1 VELFLIQYCSV
12 FFSWT
17 HGAYDQCATLK
28 KAKRIKWGSLG
39 TGRRE
44 MKENLLP
51 KVHLRDLILN
61 DSEDRYRWCLDK
73 EVTMYLNMPG
83 KYPPF
88 SLVETQA
95 WIKMCINK
103 TNGYEQ
109 KAIITEEG
117 THIGWV
123 DLKNIDK
130 LNKHAELGI
139 AIGEKSYWGKGYGL
153 AALNEMLLW
162 GFNQLELNKIWLRV
176 EIDNEKAIKSY
187 KKMGYVEE
195 GILRQDRLR
204 NGEFVD
210 RLRMS
215 ILKQEFFS

>member
-1 VELFLIQYCSV
+1 
-12 FFSWT
+12 
-17 HGAYDQCATLK
+17 
-28 KAKRIKWGSLG
+28 
-39 TGRRE
+39 
-44 MKENLLP
+44 MKTTQLP
-51 KVHLRDLILN
+51 KVHLRELTLN
-61 DSEDRYRWCLDK
+61 DTEDRYQWCLDR
-73 EVTMYLNMPG
+73 EVTKHLNMPE

-88 SLVETQA
+88 SREETRA

-117 THIGWV
+117 KHIGWI

-139 AIGEKSYWGKGYGL
+139 AIGDKSYWGKGYGL
-153 AALNEMLLW
+153 SAMNEMLQW
-162 GFNQLELNKIWLRV
+162 GFKQLELNKIWLRV

-187 KKMGYVEE
+187 KEMGYVEE

-215 ILKQEFFS
+215 ILKHEYFN

>member
-1 VELFLIQYCSV
+1 
-12 FFSWT
+12 
-17 HGAYDQCATLK
+17 
-28 KAKRIKWGSLG
+28 
-39 TGRRE
+39 
-44 MKENLLP
+44 MKITQLP
-51 KVHLRDLILN
+51 KVHLRELTLN
-61 DSEDRYRWCLDK
+61 DTDDRYQWCLDR
-73 EVTMYLNMPG
+73 EVTKHLNMPE

-88 SLVETQA
+88 SREETQA

-117 THIGWV
+117 KHIGWI

-139 AIGEKSYWGKGYGL
+139 AIGDKSYWGKGYGL
-153 AALNEMLLW
+153 SAMNEMLQW
-162 GFNQLELNKIWLRV
+162 GFKQLGLNKIWLRV

-215 ILKQEFFS
+215 ILKHEYFN